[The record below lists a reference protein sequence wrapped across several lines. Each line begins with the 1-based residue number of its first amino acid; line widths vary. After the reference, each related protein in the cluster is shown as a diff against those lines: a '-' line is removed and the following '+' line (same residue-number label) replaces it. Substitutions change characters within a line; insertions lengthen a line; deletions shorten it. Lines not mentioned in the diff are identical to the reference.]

1 MNKRIIMLLM
11 AFSPLFA
18 KAQDFGYFG
27 KKNLI
32 GFHGTWFFR
41 SMPQFFHA
49 EKMYRYNESTND
61 LRSNTLRNHIWHS
74 GFTYRRILNKSHAFG
89 IQVDYSTRGLGDPF
103 HDKTDKVNFQ
113 ADWAN
118 INVDYSNLTA
128 LSTGLGKIVRM
139 SDLDITPT
147 SISVIDIKAIW
158 SRSRTSS
165 VFPLGLT
172 STWGLG
178 YQIINTNFS
187 RSMYASGFTYDD
199 MVGDFSASRETF
211 QLQNAPDDLVNKYWG
226 IGWMWDLSLN
236 YALNKS
242 WMLSFG
248 SDIRG
253 TFLVKQ
259 AKSSSDMADL
269 FLSDPN
275 QIITVEGLFY
285 GRNMGKEIRKEL
297 IFQNTFRLGLVFAF

>member
-1 MNKRIIMLLM
+1 MNKRIIMLLL
-11 AFSPLFA
+11 AFLPLFA
-18 KAQDFGYFG
+18 KSQDFGYFG
-27 KKNLI
+27 KKNLL

-41 SMPQFFHA
+41 AMPQFFYA
-49 EKMYRYNESTND
+49 EKMYRYNEN
-61 LRSNTLRNHIWHS
+61 SNNLTCNALRNHVWHAGLS
-74 GFTYRRILNKSHAFG
+74 YRRILNKSHAVG
-89 IQVDYSTRGLGDPF
+89 IQADYSLRHLGDPF

-118 INVDYSNLTA
+118 INVDYSNLSA
-128 LSTGLGKIVRM
+128 FSSELGKVVRM
-139 SDLDITPT
+139 SDVNITPT

-165 VFPLGLT
+165 VIPLGLT

-178 YQIINTNFS
+178 YQMINANFS
-187 RSMYASGFTYDD
+187 PSMYASGFTYDD
-199 MVGDFSASRETF
+199 MVGEWSASRETF

-275 QIITVEGLFY
+275 QNITVEGLVY